1 MNKIKKRKS
10 ALSTIQIDNDY
21 VRVTEYRFE
30 PDAET
35 KFHRHSWNYIVIP
48 QTDGKLLLINA
59 EGKESESNLIA
70 GASYYREA
78 GGEHNVINAGK
89 ELLVFIEIEIKSFSE
104 ESIDV

>member
-10 ALSTIQIDNDY
+10 AFSTIQIDNDC

-30 PDAET
+30 PDEET
-35 KFHRHSWNYIVIP
+35 KFHSHSWNYIVIP
-48 QTDGKLLLINA
+48 QTDGKLLLIDA
-59 EGKESESNLIA
+59 EGKESESNLTA

-78 GGEHNVINAGK
+78 GVEHNVINAGK
-89 ELLVFIEIEIKSFSE
+89 ELLVFIEIEIKSSSE